1 MTFLRR
7 LRRDIMTFIAGLHI
21 HARNSRNFKLT
32 KRSFLKTKLSTSS
45 STGASITLC
54 PFINWSK
61 PAPLSI
67 TLKTFLV
74 QEKLNEFNNN
84 HLLTNGI
91 SKGPVPSNE
100 GKLTR
105 MNILAKSLFSSHTML
120 IYILLN
126 NF

>member
-1 MTFLRR
+1 MTV
-7 LRRDIMTFIAGLHI
+7 IAGLHI

-45 STGASITLC
+45 SSTGASITLC

-61 PAPLSI
+61 PAPLNI

-84 HLLTNGI
+84 HLITNGI
-91 SKGPVPSNE
+91 SKGPAPSNE
-100 GKLTR
+100 
-105 MNILAKSLFSSHTML
+105 A
-120 IYILLN
+120 
-126 NF
+126 